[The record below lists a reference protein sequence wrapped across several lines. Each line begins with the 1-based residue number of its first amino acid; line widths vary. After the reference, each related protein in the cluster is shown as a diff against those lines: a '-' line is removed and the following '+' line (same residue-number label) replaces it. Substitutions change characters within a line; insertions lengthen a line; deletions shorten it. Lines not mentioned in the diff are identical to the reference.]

1 MDNSQEKKRKPM
13 PNLAMSVLMLMT
25 FGNLGTSMAFSLQS
39 SQMSR
44 IFQTI
49 GADPTKLGFFFILP
63 PLAGMIVQPLVGWF
77 SDHTWIPKIGRR
89 LPYLIVGSVVA
100 MIVMFLLPNSG
111 SFGFG
116 FGSMAA
122 LWFGAI
128 SILFM
133 DLMSN
138 MSMQPFKMMIGDMV
152 NDKQKD
158 KAWAWQTIWS
168 NIGSFAAYLF
178 PFGLSALGV
187 ANVAAKGVVPATVRY
202 SFYIG
207 AIILGITA
215 LFTVFKVHE
224 YDPETYNEY
233 HGIDPE
239 AQKKEKTSIKSI
251 LKNAPKVFW
260 TLGLVEFFSWVSFQ
274 YLWTYAPGALSANIW
289 HTTDATSAGFQ
300 AAGNWYGVLSAVQT
314 VASILYG
321 YVLSHLNDKTRK
333 PFYSLGLIL
342 AAGGFAMLAFCHSKV
357 MSVVAFIFIGIG
369 WVTINSI
376 PFTILTNALDGK
388 HDGTY
393 IGLFNCWICL
403 PQICASVAS
412 FALYP
417 MFTKMSHGNGS
428 AMMILFG
435 AIFFIIGA
443 FTVWVVKETKGN
455 NAAAATEKMEA
466 ENLDTNE

>member
-1 MDNSQEKKRKPM
+1 MDDLTKKKRKPM

-63 PLAGMIVQPLVGWF
+63 PLAGMVVQPLVGWF
-77 SDHTWIPKIGRR
+77 SDHTWIPKLGRR
-89 LPYLIVGSVVA
+89 MPYLIVGSIVA
-100 MIVMFLLPNSG
+100 IIVMFLLPNSG

-116 FGSMAA
+116 YGSMLA

-138 MSMQPFKMMIGDMV
+138 MSMQPFKMIIGDMV
-152 NDKQKD
+152 NEKQKD

-187 ANVAAKGVVPATVRY
+187 ANVAAKGVVPDSVRF
-202 SFYIG
+202 SFYLG
-207 AIILGITA
+207 AIILGISS
-215 LFTVFKVHE
+215 LFTVFKVKE
-224 YDPETYNEY
+224 YDPKTYNEY
-233 HGIDPE
+233 HGIDSE
-239 AQKKEKTSIKSI
+239 AQKKQKTSLVSI
-251 LKNAPKVFW
+251 LSNAPKVFW
-260 TLGLVEFFSWVSFQ
+260 TLGLVEFFSWASFQ

-289 HTTDATSAGFQ
+289 HTINPTSAGFQ

-314 VASILYG
+314 VAAILYG

-333 PFYSLGLIL
+333 PFYSLGLVGA
-342 AAGGFAMLAFCHSKV
+342 AAGFLMLAFCHTKLLSII
-357 MSVVAFIFIGIG
+357 AFIFIGIG

-376 PFTILTNALDGK
+376 PFTILTNALDGQ

-393 IGLFNCWICL
+393 IGMFNCWICL

-417 MFTKMSHGNGS
+417 MFSKMSHGDGAS
-428 AMMILFG
+428 MMILFG
-435 AIFFIIGA
+435 AVLFIIGA
-443 FTVWVVKETKGN
+443 FSVWVIKETKGLS
-455 NAAAATEKMEA
+455 AKKTDEEA
-466 ENLDTNE
+466 EEIIQ

>member
-1 MDNSQEKKRKPM
+1 MDNSQGKKRKPM

-63 PLAGMIVQPLVGWF
+63 PLAGMVVQPLVGWF

-207 AIILGITA
+207 AIILGVTA

-300 AAGNWYGVLSAVQT
+300 AAGNWYGVLTAIL
-314 VASILYG
+314 SIAGICWGFLY
-321 YVLSHLNDKTRK
+321 SKSKANARK
-333 PFYSLGLIL
+333 QWYALGLGLGSLGLIL
-342 AAGGFAMLAFCHSKV
+342 VSFAHNQMLTII
-357 MSVVAFIFIGIG
+357 AFILFGIAYF
-369 WVTINSI
+369 TIHTI
-376 PFTILTNALDGK
+376 PFTLLTSSLNGENEGA
-388 HDGTY
+388 Y
-393 IGLFNCWICL
+393 MGLFNIGICL
-403 PQICASVAS
+403 PQIIASLLS
-412 FALYP
+412 FVIFP
-417 MFTKMSHGNGS
+417 MTGKSQP
-428 AMMILFG
+428 MMMLIAGISL
-435 AIFFIIGA
+435 AIGA
-443 FTVWVVKETKGN
+443 LCVYHIHEGVAKK
-455 NAAAATEKMEA
+455 
-466 ENLDTNE
+466 